1 MSRCDSELM
10 TGEDQINYK
19 CLQGVFWRNS
29 PLSVEVR
36 LTLHVQKPI
45 HFLIAK
51 ISNNNR
57 KKKVSVFSLEV

>member
-1 MSRCDSELM
+1 MSRYDSELM

-29 PLSVEVR
+29 PLSVEAR

-51 ISNNNR
+51 II
-57 KKKVSVFSLEV
+57 K